1 MCTRAHTHRFHLALL
16 TISVFN
22 NVALLDCVFHFL
34 SSKCNSLDLYPG
46 FIFPSSDCFLP
57 PHIIF
62 KIEVSKNIILTMV
75 IVWWLIC
82 TSNEA
87 NSTFYIFFSY
97 FNKWSC
103 SQIKVA
109 ILDNVLLTAYQKQC
123 LYLSSSCSDSS
134 RRAAWSFGFFFCL
147 LPLVGGRIYI
157 HRLILATSA
166 ASWTCYLPFSYRFLF
181 SFCFPSS

>member
-1 MCTRAHTHRFHLALL
+1 MAG
-16 TISVFN
+16 TIPSNQELIISWRLGISNWNIMDTARHVHSCSRSQISSSSVENFGLQQCCF
-22 NVALLDCVFHFL
+22 AGLCIPFL
-34 SSKCNSLDLYPG
+34 SSKCNSADLYPE

-62 KIEVSKNIILTMV
+62 KIEVSKNIVLTMV

-103 SQIKVA
+103 SQIKDVW
-109 ILDNVLLTAYQKQC
+109 
-123 LYLSSSCSDSS
+123 SSYT
-134 RRAAWSFGFFFCL
+134 W
-147 LPLVGGRIYI
+147 
-157 HRLILATSA
+157 
-166 ASWTCYLPFSYRFLF
+166 
-181 SFCFPSS
+181 